1 MLVNLKIQGYILNEI
16 IHEDIHTILYRAIVE
31 RNQKPVILKT
41 LTADYP
47 TLERITRLRHEYKI
61 IENLNLNGV
70 VKVYDL
76 EVCENR
82 LILVSEDFGGQSLKI
97 WLSNHKPSIIEFL
110 EIAVQLAKALQ
121 SLHQHQI
128 IHKDIKPANII
139 INPSTKEIKL
149 TDFSIASRLD
159 RETPLQTNPRQ
170 LEGTLAYMSPEQT
183 GRMNRCIDY
192 RTDFYSLGATFY
204 EILAG
209 VIPFNS
215 QDPLE
220 LIHSHIAKL
229 PTPIRQLNPE
239 VPSVIESIV
248 AKLMA
253 KNAESRYQSA
263 TGLLA
268 DLEFFL
274 HHYNQQDNILN
285 FIPGERD
292 RAAQLLIPQ
301 KLYGRQKEV
310 EILLEA
316 FERVGNRENKALSNA
331 EIVLVS
337 GYSGIGKSSL
347 VNEIHKPILRKR
359 GYFTNGKFDQ
369 YQRNIP
375 YASLIQ
381 ALKSLMNQLLT
392 EEAWK
397 LQQWKEKL
405 LTALGDN
412 GQLVVDVIP
421 ELEHIIDKQ
430 QPVSELQGFQA
441 QHRFNQVFQAFI
453 QVFAQ
458 PEHPLAIF
466 LDDLQWADS
475 ASLEFIKVLMANQ
488 ESKNILLIGA
498 YRDNEVTPGHR
509 LLGALEDIQ
518 RSGTRINHIL
528 LRPLGSYHVQQI
540 IAETLQL
547 ADDDIQ
553 TKELASLLFNKTQ
566 GNPFFL
572 NQLLKTLHQEKLLSF
587 NFTES
592 RWQWNLRKIQAT
604 GIADKSVVDLVASN
618 INKLPKATQDILKLA
633 ACIGAYF
640 KLMALATINDKQL
653 PEIAIALQPALE
665 SGLILPLHQ
674 DYRIPLLFAD
684 TELDLLGFDKSQ
696 ISYRFLHDRVQQ
708 AAYSLIPKHQ
718 KQILHLKIGKI
729 LLQNQKKEPLE
740 KIEKLDTNIFDIVN
754 QLNIGSK
761 DNAYFKLFIKS
772 DKLAELNLIAGRKAK
787 TSVAYESAAKYL
799 RIARKLLDITYWHI
813 DYQLTLDIYTE
824 SAETEYLI
832 TNFEKAFSLSQIVLQ
847 KANKLLD
854 KIKIYELLID
864 LNIGKGEQNKA
875 VEVGLEA
882 TTMLGIVVEE
892 ISCELPHLSDLDNF
906 PQMTEPRLL
915 ASIKILSKIAPPSYQ
930 SAPDIYRKVVQTM
943 VNLCLK
949 YGHSS
954 LASYVYGAYSAFQ
967 QSIRE
972 NAEASY
978 HSGQIALKLLEQYPS
993 KELEV
998 KVYMVVS
1005 TYALPGKDH
1014 IKKTLNPLIKA
1025 INSGLE
1031 VGNIAHAGLS
1041 IIAYCSKLF
1050 LSGENLE
1057 TVKYRLIEY
1066 ISLLQKLKQ
1075 KSYTAYAKIWGQLV
1089 INLADEISN
1098 PSTLVGTIC
1107 DEREIL
1113 PWFEKTGYYQGLFT
1127 IYIAKAIIFYT
1138 FGEYNLAIDCCE
1150 GGAKYKKATLGLILG
1165 AAHNFYHSLS
1175 LLATYDKA
1183 DIHRKFKIINQV
1195 NLNQEKLKKMA
1206 THAPSNFLHKH
1217 DLVAAEL
1224 AKTQGEVL
1232 EAMYLYDTAITLATE
1247 NEYIQ
1252 DEALANERAAI
1263 FYQELGKTKIA
1274 KVYMTEA
1281 YYAYIKWGAISKVRD
1296 LENNYPDLIISHFK
1310 TPVNQD
1316 KENDNLSFMALI
1328 NTIARG
1334 ANSTSS
1340 HNNLLDLGT
1349 ILKSAEIINSEII
1362 IDDLLEKLV
1371 NIVLENTGAEIACLI
1386 LEKDDNL
1393 FIEAS
1398 SNKNKFFLTQS
1409 IPVEESH
1416 SLPMSLINYVV
1427 RTQQP
1432 LIIGNAAQD
1441 SMCSLDSYIIQNQ
1454 PKSILCSPIVYKSK
1468 FLGIFYL
1475 ENNLVTNAFTRDRL
1489 EILKLLTIQA
1499 GISIENARLY
1509 AASQEKTQQ
1518 LQESLEKLQQTQAQ
1532 LVHTERISSL
1542 GQMLAG
1548 IAHEVNNPV
1557 TFISGNLCHM
1567 KECIEDIINHL
1578 ALYQQHCSNIPGI
1591 VQKNAKEI
1599 SLDFI
1604 LEDLPTMIASMKVG
1618 TDRIKD
1624 IMQSLRNYSRVDTP
1638 EKKQVNIH
1646 DGIDATLI
1654 ILQHRL
1660 KANAQRPTI
1669 QIIKNYGNL
1678 PLVFCYPGQINQ
1690 VFMNLIANAIDALD
1704 ESNQGKTFRQIQQY
1718 PNTITIST
1726 SISTQNSTSDSNFY
1740 STSICSSTNS
1750 STTQEHTIDYVE
1762 IRISDNGL
1770 GISEEIQAKLFNAF
1784 FTTKP
1789 EGKGTGLGLS
1799 ISYQIITETH
1809 NGNLHCA
1816 STPGKGTEFIIKI
1829 PMV

>member
-1 MLVNLKIQGYILNEI
+1 VSANLKIQGYILNEI
-16 IHEDIHTILYRAIVE
+16 IHEDMHTILYRATRE
-31 RNQKPVILKT
+31 RNQHPVILKT
-41 LTADYP
+41 STADYP

-61 IENLNLNGV
+61 TENLNLNGV
-70 VKVYDL
+70 VQVYEL

-82 LILVSEDFGGQSLKI
+82 LILVSEDFGGQSLKL
-97 WLSNHKPSIIEFL
+97 WLSTYKPSIIEFL
-110 EIAVQLAKALQ
+110 ELAIQLAKALQ
-121 SLHQHQI
+121 SIHDHQI

-139 INPSTKEIKL
+139 INPCTLEVKL

-159 RETPLQTNPRQ
+159 RETPLQTNPEQ

-192 RTDFYSLGATFY
+192 RTDFYSLGATLY
-204 EILAG
+204 EILTG
-209 VIPFNS
+209 VIPFKSN
-215 QDPLE
+215 DPLE
-220 LIHSHIAKL
+220 LIHCHVAKL
-229 PTPIRQLNPE
+229 PIPIRQLNTEIPWE
-239 VPSVIESIV
+239 IEAIV
-248 AKLMA
+248 GKLME

-263 TGLLA
+263 IGLIT
-268 DLEFFL
+268 DLEFCL
-274 HHYNQQDNILN
+274 NDYKNQLQNQEENQKEKQQNNILN

-292 RAAQLLIPQ
+292 SAAQLLIPQ
-301 KLYGRQKEV
+301 KLYGREKEAG
-310 EILLEA
+310 ILLEA
-316 FERVGNRENKALSNA
+316 FERVGNLENNLSPNS
-331 EIVLVS
+331 EMVLVS

-347 VNEIHKPILRKR
+347 VNEIHKPILSKR
-359 GYFTNGKFDQ
+359 GYFTTGKFDQ

-375 YASLIQ
+375 YSSLIQ
-381 ALKSLMNQLLT
+381 ALKSLMRQLLT
-392 EEAWK
+392 EEACQ
-397 LQQWKEKL
+397 LQKWKEKL

-412 GQLVVDVIP
+412 GQLVVNVIP
-421 ELEHIIDKQ
+421 ELESIIGTQ
-430 QPVSELQGFQA
+430 LPVSELQGFQA

-458 PEHPLAIF
+458 AEHPLAIF

-475 ASLEFIKVLMANQ
+475 ASLEFIKILMANQ
-488 ESKNILLIGA
+488 DSKNILLIGA
-498 YRDNEVTPGHR
+498 YRDNEVTPGHPF
-509 LLGALEDIQ
+509 LATLEDIQ

-528 LRPLGSYHVQQI
+528 LRPLGSKHVQQI
-540 IAETLQL
+540 IAETLKL

-572 NQLLKTLHQEKLLSF
+572 NQLLKTLYQERLLFF

-592 RWQWNLRKIQAT
+592 RWQWNFIEIQAT
-604 GIADKSVVDLVASN
+604 GIADKSVVDLIASN
-618 INKLPKATQDILKLA
+618 IVKLPKVTQDILKLA

-640 KLMALATINDKQL
+640 KLEVLATINYNPL
-653 PEIAIALQPALE
+653 PEIAHCLQPALE

-684 TELDLLGFDKSQ
+684 KELDLLGFDKSQ
-696 ISYRFLHDRVQQ
+696 ISYRFLHDKVQQ

-718 KQILHLKIGKI
+718 KQILHLKIGKL
-729 LLQNQKKEPLE
+729 LLQNQKA
-740 KIEKLDTNIFDIVN
+740 EKLNTNIFDIVN
-754 QLNIGSK
+754 QLNIGSN
-761 DNAYFKLFIKS
+761 DNSYFKLFIKS
-772 DKLAELNLIAGRKAK
+772 DKLAELNLIAGRRAK

-799 RIARKLLDITYWHI
+799 RIARKLLDITYWNI

-824 SAETEYLI
+824 SAETEYLT

-854 KIKIYELLID
+854 KVNIYELLID
-864 LNIGKGEQNKA
+864 LNIGQGQQRKA

-882 TTMLGIVVEE
+882 IEMLGILVEE
-892 ISCELPHLSDLDNF
+892 VPCKLPQLSDLDDF
-906 PQMTEPRLL
+906 PEMTEPRLL
-915 ASIKILSKIAPPSYQ
+915 ASIRILSKIAPPSYQ
-930 SAPDIYRKVVQTM
+930 SAPDIYPKVVQTM

-949 YGHSS
+949 YGHSP
-954 LASYVYGAYSAFQ
+954 LASYAYGAYSAFQ
-967 QSIRE
+967 QSIIG

-978 HSGQIALKLLEQYPS
+978 HSGQIALKLLEKYPT

-1014 IKKTLNPLIKA
+1014 VKTTLNPLIKA

-1041 IIAYCSKLF
+1041 IIAYCSQLF

-1057 TVKYRLIEY
+1057 TVKYRLVEY
-1066 ISLLQKLKQ
+1066 ITLLQKLKQ

-1089 INLADEISN
+1089 INLVDEISN
-1098 PSTLVGTIC
+1098 PSTLVGKIC

-1113 PWFEKTGYYQGLFT
+1113 PWFEKTGYYQGLFI

-1138 FGEYNLAIDCCE
+1138 FGEYKLAIDCCE
-1150 GGAKYKKATLGLILG
+1150 RGSKYQKATLGLILG
-1165 AAHNFYHSLS
+1165 AVYNFYHSLS
-1175 LLATYDKA
+1175 LIAIYSNA
-1183 DIHRKFKIINQV
+1183 DIHTKFKIITQV
-1195 NLNQEKLKKMA
+1195 NLNQEKLKTLA
-1206 THAPSNFLHKH
+1206 NNAPSNFLHKY

-1224 AKTQGEVL
+1224 AKIQGEIL
-1232 EAMYLYDTAITLATE
+1232 EAIYLYDTTITLAAE
-1247 NEYIQ
+1247 NGYIQ

-1263 FYQELGKTKIA
+1263 FYIELGKTKIA

-1281 YYAYIKWGAISKVRD
+1281 YYAYIKWGAITKVRD
-1296 LENNYPDLIISHFK
+1296 LEKNYPDLIISHFQVTNK
-1310 TPVNQD
+1310 QD
-1316 KENDNLSFMALI
+1316 TENDNLSFMTFI
-1328 NTIARG
+1328 NTIARS
-1334 ANSTSS
+1334 ATSTSS
-1340 HNNLLDLGT
+1340 PNNLLDLGT

-1362 IDDLLEKLV
+1362 LEDLLEKLV

-1386 LEKDDNL
+1386 LEKDDKL

-1398 SNKNKFFLTQS
+1398 SNKHKFLLTQS

-1441 SMCSLDSYIIQNQ
+1441 SIYSLDSYIIQNQ
-1454 PKSILCSPIVYKSK
+1454 PKSILCSPIIYKSK

-1489 EILKLLTIQA
+1489 EMLKLLTIQA

-1518 LQESLEKLQQTQAQ
+1518 LQQSLEKLQQTQAQ

-1557 TFISGNLCHM
+1557 TFISGNLCHLQ
-1567 KECIEDIINHL
+1567 ECIEDIINHL
-1578 ALYQQHCSNIPGI
+1578 DLYQQHCPNIPTI
-1591 VQKNAKEI
+1591 IEKNAKKI

-1604 LEDLPTMIASMKVG
+1604 LEDLPNMIGSMKVG

-1624 IMQSLRNYSRVDTP
+1624 IMESLRNYSRIDTP
-1638 EKKQVNIH
+1638 DKKTVNIH
-1646 DGIDATLI
+1646 NGIDATLI

-1669 QIIKNYGNL
+1669 EVIKNYGNL
-1678 PLVFCYPGQINQ
+1678 PLISCYSGQLNQ

-1704 ESNQGKTFRQIQQY
+1704 ESNQGKTFTQIQEH
-1718 PNTITIST
+1718 PNIITI
-1726 SISTQNSTSDSNFY
+1726 N
-1740 STSICSSTNS
+1740 TSICSSTNS
-1750 STTQEHTIDYVE
+1750 STVQNQTIDFAE
-1762 IRISDNGL
+1762 IRIVDNAL

-1784 FTTKP
+1784 FTTKV

-1809 NGNLHCA
+1809 KGTLHCA

-1829 PMV
+1829 PL